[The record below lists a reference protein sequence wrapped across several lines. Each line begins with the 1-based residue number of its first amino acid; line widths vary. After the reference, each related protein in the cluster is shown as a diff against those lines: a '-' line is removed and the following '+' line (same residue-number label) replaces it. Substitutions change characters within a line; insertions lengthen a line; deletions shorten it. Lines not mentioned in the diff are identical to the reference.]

1 MKLNSVK
8 IIGRLVRD
16 AETRMTQTG
25 KIKQSFSIAYNDD
38 YKKQGTEEWIKR
50 VYYFNCYAWKEY
62 EYMFKGARVLII
74 GKLVML
80 TYEDKKTGEKKSL
93 PYIEVISLDFMAD
106 NTNKPTQQQQQ
117 CTEQVNKQAESQE
130 QQEYP
135 IKEEDI
141 SEEVPF

>member
-1 MKLNSVK
+1 MKLNRIE

-62 EYMFKGARVLII
+62 EGMFKGTKVFIV
-74 GKLVML
+74 GKLVNL

-93 PYIEVISLDFMAD
+93 PYIEVVSLDFIAD
-106 NTNKPTQQQQQ
+106 NKTAQQPQPEQQI
-117 CTEQVNKQAESQE
+117 EQQAEQP
-130 QQEYP
+130 QQENP
-135 IKEEDI
+135 IKEDNFEN
-141 SEEVPF
+141 EVPF

>member
-1 MKLNSVK
+1 MKLNRIE

-62 EYMFKGARVLII
+62 EGMFKGTKVFIA
-74 GKLVML
+74 GKLVNL

-93 PYIEVISLDFMAD
+93 PYIEVVSLDFIAD
-106 NTNKPTQQQQQ
+106 NKTAQQPQP
-117 CTEQVNKQAESQE
+117 EQQAEQP

-135 IKEEDI
+135 IKEEDF
-141 SEEVPF
+141 SNEVPF

>member
-1 MKLNSVK
+1 MKLNRIE

-16 AETRMTQTG
+16 AEIKMSQKSG
-25 KIKQSFSIAYNDD
+25 KIRQYFSIAFNDD
-38 YKKQGTEEWIKR
+38 YKKQGSEEWVKR

-62 EYMFKGARVLII
+62 EGMFKGARVLII

-93 PYIEVISLDFMAD
+93 PYIEVVSLDFMAD
-106 NTNKPTQQQQQ
+106 NKPAQAQQEQQI
-117 CTEQVNKQAESQE
+117 EQQAEQP

-135 IKEEDI
+135 IKEDNFEN
-141 SEEVPF
+141 EVPF

>member
-1 MKLNSVK
+1 MKLNRIE

-38 YKKQGTEEWIKR
+38 YKKQGTEEWVKR
-50 VYYFNCYAWKEY
+50 VHFFNCYAWKEY
-62 EYMFKGARVLII
+62 EGMFKGTKVFIV
-74 GKLVML
+74 GKLVNL

-93 PYIEVISLDFMAD
+93 PYIEVVSLDFMAD
-106 NTNKPTQQQQQ
+106 NKPAQAQPEQQI
-117 CTEQVNKQAESQE
+117 EQQAEQP

-135 IKEEDI
+135 IKEDNFEN
-141 SEEVPF
+141 EVPF